1 MRFCET
7 VFETASSSAGR
18 HRRPC
23 NRSELGASSILD
35 VFTRFHYFRSLLCDP
50 FANVRRAVPKYRS
63 FALFLSKEFH
73 DLSICQNDVLQ
84 IEGHRTRFLLH
95 YVSKCIHIPFC
106 NPAADAQLHNVVDN
120 NAVDS
125 PGQFKTADNAFALL
139 LIVPF
144 WERLLQRRAMT

>member
-1 MRFCET
+1 
-7 VFETASSSAGR
+7 
-18 HRRPC
+18 
-23 NRSELGASSILD
+23 
-35 VFTRFHYFRSLLCDP
+35 
-50 FANVRRAVPKYRS
+50 
-63 FALFLSKEFH
+63 LSKEFH
-73 DLSICQNDVLQ
+73 DLSIGQNDVLQ

-125 PGQFKTADNAFALL
+125 PGQFKTAEKAFGRL

-144 WERLLQRRAMT
+144 LGAAITAARHDLSKPLAIRNYLKKKRYNRHDLG